1 MEKSEYSFGAYR
13 YFIVPNDQISLFDAI
28 EEKRKKAVQNFFS
41 ALVEEKKRSQ
51 EIKGRKHLLVFNR
64 QVSFS
69 VFICKFSMETKKTI
83 FIESESD
90 IENIDEVDY
99 PFIYVIIDTS
109 HQIVLFELK
118 PSVFSSLNVSKD
130 KLKICFEKI
139 FSLYGFEVL
148 FEEITDSNTFWT
160 FVNDSHGIYEISMT
174 LNSPNLFGGFNNTN
188 EMLKEVQETYNNS
201 QTTIKLTSKKSIL
214 RRIEPDNKPLADA
227 VEYVSGG
234 GGEWLLTVA
243 SKSGERKKYK
253 SKHNVRKVSIRHIN
267 SNSKDHQN
275 EAKTDILHAL
285 ESLETILKKEHTD
298 EETD

>member
-41 ALVEEKKRSQ
+41 ALVEEKKRSW

-64 QVSFS
+64 QVSSS

-90 IENIDEVDY
+90 IENIDEIDY

-130 KLKICFEKI
+130 KLC
-139 FSLYGFEVL
+139 
-148 FEEITDSNTFWT
+148 
-160 FVNDSHGIYEISMT
+160 
-174 LNSPNLFGGFNNTN
+174 
-188 EMLKEVQETYNNS
+188 
-201 QTTIKLTSKKSIL
+201 
-214 RRIEPDNKPLADA
+214 
-227 VEYVSGG
+227 
-234 GGEWLLTVA
+234 
-243 SKSGERKKYK
+243 
-253 SKHNVRKVSIRHIN
+253 
-267 SNSKDHQN
+267 
-275 EAKTDILHAL
+275 
-285 ESLETILKKEHTD
+285 
-298 EETD
+298 